1 MITLLF
7 QLIHIPYYSCFD
19 WYALTAQ
26 ALCWSLYPRLTNH
39 WFTRLMLFGLRQA
52 VMSGSDVIAYKA
64 GLYLVLD
71 DIYTT
76 WQHSLLEVRY
86 PDGTQD
92 FRPSRSDF
100 LRKTN
105 QSIELENR
113 QNLTKQNNPSKKINE
128 RTNKQ
133 KHKAHCEDSVAPEK
147 TLVCEKRKE
156 EANGIWVVSSAL
168 IGAKILKHW
177 DWHTSLRLVAYKFD
191 VSEKFLIDIVK
202 EQSLWVGWQQMMVR
216 KSLFCAWI
224 KRPNRPTCGTFCWIR
239 LDQLADNLQAEGGGG
254 ETQKEEQGTSVP
266 ESGA

>member
-1 MITLLF
+1 MLR
-7 QLIHIPYYSCFD
+7 LICFD
-19 WYALTAQ
+19 SASLVLIALPPVNESLVHKADVVWFAAGSDEWFRRHRVQGRSVFGFRWHLYHLTAL
-26 ALCWSLYPRLTNH
+26 AAWGTISRRHSGLSPLAK
-39 WFTRLMLFGLRQA
+39 WFSAQNKPINWIGKQT
-52 VMSGSDVIAYKA
+52 K
-64 GLYLVLD
+64 LD
-71 DIYTT
+71 
-76 WQHSLLEVRY
+76 
-86 PDGTQD
+86 
-92 FRPSRSDF
+92 
-100 LRKTN
+100 K
-105 QSIELENR
+105 
-113 QNLTKQNNPSKKINE
+113 TKQPLLKKINE